1 MYNNSNDYYYQLG
14 GESIGIS
21 KHSVQRDA
29 IINELCSRHDH
40 PTADEIYISLKDTM
54 PTLSLGTVYRNLSWF
69 HQEGSILKIPT
80 DGADRFD
87 GNTDE
92 HYHLICRECG
102 HVFDLDMPVIDN
114 INSLAE
120 ECSAGKIFSHA
131 LTFYG
136 ICHNCINK
144 NV

>member
-69 HQEGSILKIPT
+69 H
-80 DGADRFD
+80 
-87 GNTDE
+87 
-92 HYHLICRECG
+92 HLICRECG